1 MAQRIPRDES
11 LSRVHGVGALFSA
24 AYGNVGSS
32 IYYALGVTA
41 AFALGLTPVA
51 FVISGL
57 IFAATAATYAEA
69 TVMYPEA
76 GGSSSF
82 ARHAFNELVSFVAAW
97 GQMLNYTITVAI
109 SAYFVPHYL
118 AVFWEPLGHAPG
130 DIIGG
135 AVLIGALALLNI
147 RGSQESAKLNLV
159 LAVADLATQV
169 VLVGIGVVLVL
180 SPQVLVDNI
189 HLGVAPTWSDFALG
203 IAVAMIAYTGIETIS
218 NMAEEAKDAARTIPR
233 SVGLTVAAVLGLYL
247 LIPVVALSAMP
258 VVQNA
263 AGHYTTALGSEFA
276 NDPILGIVENL
287 GLGSGLTEALRF
299 YVGILAAVILLIA
312 TNAGLIGVS
321 RLTYSMGQHRQLP
334 EGLRQVHPRYRTP
347 YIAILVFAGLAMITL
362 IPGQAEFLATLYS
375 FGAMLSFTIAHVSVI
390 QLRRRKSERGAA
402 LEAAAQ
408 LPRLRLR
415 GAADRGAGRPW
426 HVRRLDRGDGAQPA
440 HPRRRDRLD
449 GLRHCRL
456 RPLPSQPETA
466 ADRDGQSRHAGA
478 ARRRGDR
485 VPQHPGRLRGRRAVL
500 RGDGRDGGQARLQA
514 ASRRPHPLD
523 ADRANRPAARR
534 RAARSGSRGAEQG
547 GAGEADRRP
556 AGDRSR
562 RAGAA
567 GAGRLLDLRRGEADQ
582 RRRGRRR
589 AALPQRRAALRQDPA
604 DRSRRAALPRHRR
617 LRQERRSVP
626 RSALSWPRIAGMS
639 SPERIYRGSIRA
651 SPSSSSPS
659 AWLIL
664 VSTLVNGGG
673 PLSVGVL
680 MGLAFAAVGGGAALG
695 GLADEPVSTPER
707 PKRSRL
713 EPLLHRGLGV
723 PGLFVAVYS
732 AVGFSIYFAL
742 GVVADRGL
750 GLTPLI
756 FLAAGLLFVLTTL
769 SYVEGGAMFRERGGS
784 SSFAR
789 HAFNELIAF
798 IAGWAILIDYLIVA
812 ALAAIS
818 VPHYLEPISG
828 DLCRAGLGDRRRRR
842 W

>member
-118 AVFWEPLGHAPG
+118 AVFWGPLGHAPG

-147 RGSQESAKLNLV
+147 RGSQESAKLNLI
-159 LAVADLATQV
+159 LAVADLGTQV
-169 VLVGIGVVLVL
+169 ILVGIGVFLVL

-189 HLGVAPTWSDFALG
+189 HLGVAPSWSDFALG

-233 SVGLTVAAVLGLYL
+233 SVGFTVAAVLGLYL
-247 LIPVVALSAMP
+247 LIPIVALSAMP

-334 EGLRQVHPRYRTP
+334 EGLRAVHPRYRTP
-347 YIAILVFAGLAMITL
+347 YIAIMIFAGVAMLTL

-390 QLRRRKSERGAA
+390 QLRRRHAGEERPWK
-402 LEAAAQ
+402 
-408 LPRLRLR
+408 PRLNFQAFGFEVPLTAVL
-415 GAADRGAGRPW
+415 GGLGTFAAWIVVMALNPRTLAVGAGW
-426 HVRRLDRGDGAQPA
+426 MAFGIVVYVLYRRSQKLPLTETVKVVTPEPLGVEEIEYRSILVAFEDGEPFSEEMVA
-440 HPRRRDRLD
+440 
-449 GLRHCRL
+449 
-456 RPLPSQPETA
+456 TA
-466 ADRDGQSRHAGA
+466 IKLASK
-478 ARRRGDR
+478 RRRGVHIHSMLT
-485 VPQHPGRLRGRRAVL
+485 VPTDLPLNADLRDQEAEAQSKIEQAKL
-500 RGDGRDGGQARLQA
+500 IGGQRVTGHVE
-514 ASRRPHPLD
+514 RV
-523 ADRANRPAARR
+523 RPAQAGYSISDEANLIS
-534 RAARSGSRGAEQG
+534 AAAIVVGLRYRNGTPLYDKTLQTVLSE
-547 GAGEADRRP
+547 RP
-556 AGDRSR
+556 CRVIVVSDRS
-562 RAGAA
+562 
-567 GAGRLLDLRRGEADQ
+567 EQ
-582 RRRGRRR
+582 
-589 AALPQRRAALRQDPA
+589 PQPVPVPA
-604 DRSRRAALPRHRR
+604 
-617 LRQERRSVP
+617 
-626 RSALSWPRIAGMS
+626 
-639 SPERIYRGSIRA
+639 
-651 SPSSSSPS
+651 
-659 AWLIL
+659 
-664 VSTLVNGGG
+664 
-673 PLSVGVL
+673 
-680 MGLAFAAVGGGAALG
+680 
-695 GLADEPVSTPER
+695 
-707 PKRSRL
+707 
-713 EPLLHRGLGV
+713 
-723 PGLFVAVYS
+723 
-732 AVGFSIYFAL
+732 
-742 GVVADRGL
+742 
-750 GLTPLI
+750 
-756 FLAAGLLFVLTTL
+756 
-769 SYVEGGAMFRERGGS
+769 
-784 SSFAR
+784 
-789 HAFNELIAF
+789 
-798 IAGWAILIDYLIVA
+798 
-812 ALAAIS
+812 
-818 VPHYLEPISG
+818 
-828 DLCRAGLGDRRRRR
+828 
-842 W
+842 

>member
-118 AVFWEPLGHAPG
+118 AVFWGPLGDAPG

-135 AVLIGALALLNI
+135 AILIGALALLNI

-159 LAVADLATQV
+159 LAIADLGTQV

-180 SPQVLVDNI
+180 SPQVLVDNV
-189 HLGVAPTWSDFALG
+189 HLGLAPSWSDFALG

-218 NMAEEAKDAARTIPR
+218 NMAEEAKDAALTIPR
-233 SVGLTVAAVLGLYL
+233 SVGFTVAAVLGLYL

-258 VVQNA
+258 VVQDA

-276 NDPILGIVENL
+276 SDPILGIVENL
-287 GLGSGLTEALRF
+287 GLSGGLTEGLRF

-390 QLRRRKSERGAA
+390 QLRRRHAGEERPWK
-402 LEAAAQ
+402 
-408 LPRLRLR
+408 PRLNVRAFGFEVPLTAVF
-415 GAADRGAGRPW
+415 GGFGTFAAWIVVMALNPRTLAVGAGW
-426 HVRRLDRGDGAQPA
+426 MAFGIVVYVLYRRNQKLPLTETVKVVTPEPLGVEEIEYRSILVAFEDGEPFSEEMVA
-440 HPRRRDRLD
+440 
-449 GLRHCRL
+449 
-456 RPLPSQPETA
+456 TA
-466 ADRDGQSRHAGA
+466 IKLASN
-478 ARRRGDR
+478 RRRGVHIHSMLT
-485 VPQHPGRLRGRRAVL
+485 VPTDLPLNADLRNQEAEAQSKIEQAKL
-500 RGDGRDGGQARLQA
+500 IGGQRVTGHVE
-514 ASRRPHPLD
+514 RV
-523 ADRANRPAARR
+523 RPAQAGYSISDEANMIN
-534 RAARSGSRGAEQG
+534 AAAIVVGLRYRNGAPLYDKTLQTVLSE
-547 GAGEADRRP
+547 RP
-556 AGDRSR
+556 CRVIVVSDRS
-562 RAGAA
+562 A
-567 GAGRLLDLRRGEADQ
+567 Q
-582 RRRGRRR
+582 
-589 AALPQRRAALRQDPA
+589 
-604 DRSRRAALPRHRR
+604 
-617 LRQERRSVP
+617 
-626 RSALSWPRIAGMS
+626 
-639 SPERIYRGSIRA
+639 SPE
-651 SPSSSSPS
+651 
-659 AWLIL
+659 
-664 VSTLVNGGG
+664 
-673 PLSVGVL
+673 
-680 MGLAFAAVGGGAALG
+680 AV
-695 GLADEPVSTPER
+695 P
-707 PKRSRL
+707 
-713 EPLLHRGLGV
+713 
-723 PGLFVAVYS
+723 
-732 AVGFSIYFAL
+732 
-742 GVVADRGL
+742 
-750 GLTPLI
+750 
-756 FLAAGLLFVLTTL
+756 
-769 SYVEGGAMFRERGGS
+769 
-784 SSFAR
+784 
-789 HAFNELIAF
+789 
-798 IAGWAILIDYLIVA
+798 
-812 ALAAIS
+812 ALA
-818 VPHYLEPISG
+818 
-828 DLCRAGLGDRRRRR
+828 
-842 W
+842 